1 MSYVQAMAISA
12 QSGRPGVKLVLAPGA
27 AFGFL
32 KAKVFMQSLVLFFV
46 SRWVSLVVAPC
57 IFSNKVS

>member
-46 SRWVSLVVAPC
+46 SLSCFVFETLFLA
-57 IFSNKVS
+57 